1 MEFKGTPAPW
11 YVTNRTDLSEPY
23 GIIKSG
29 EKFIAYTITKGVG
42 RKQEDANALL
52 IAAAPELLEALQKLL
67 KYHDDFYG
75 IEPDEDP
82 EHPLSVA
89 NLAIAKALGQQ

>member
-11 YVTNRTDLSEPY
+11 NYNDNISGAITDSNGDKVVCAHPVLYVNSKEM
-23 GIIKSG
+23 K
-29 EKFIAYTITKGVG
+29 
-42 RKQEDANALL
+42 ANAHL

-82 EHPLSVA
+82 EHPLA
-89 NLAIAKALGQQ
+89 IAKAAIAKALGQQ